1 MKGRL
6 LGLAGKAG
14 CGKSTVAQELVDRQ
28 LAQRV
33 RFAGPLKD
41 GLVAMGLSRE
51 QVDGDLKETPTPLLC
66 GRTPRY
72 AMQRLGSDF
81 GRDMIGDDFWVR
93 LAMRRVDELL
103 ASGVNVVIDDVRF
116 DNEARAI
123 LERDGQ
129 IITLSRDLPPH
140 TWSIPFTS
148 HRPSFLDRAKALLT
162 DYLVRHYWVGA
173 SPVHASEAGL
183 TVGTLTVSN
192 DGELAETVEEV
203 LGWWDL

>member
-6 LGLAGKAG
+6 LGLAGLAG

-66 GRTPRY
+66 GHTPRHG
-72 AMQRLGSDF
+72 MKTIGTEW
-81 GRDMIGDDFWVR
+81 GRNMIGEDVWVR
-93 LAMRRVDELL
+93 LAMHRVDDLL
-103 ASGVNVVIDDVRF
+103 ASGINVVIDDVRF

-129 IITLSRDLPPH
+129 IITLARGMPPN

-148 HRPSFLDRAKALLT
+148 HRSTWFDRLKARLA
-162 DYLVRHYWVGA
+162 DFVIRREWVE
-173 SPVHASEAGL
+173 VHASEAGL

-192 DGELAETVEEV
+192 DGPLDETVEEV